1 MMDKFYQTTGIFK
14 NIYIT
19 DSQVWM
25 SDDDYKTLDL
35 FLEQMN
41 AGKISKLS
49 THLKLTYSQ
58 FQKIVLFPE
67 ENGIQIFYDE
77 AGKQD
82 RTYLQFNQIDEYTE
96 VLNHILSKCNL
107 KAQKETQGSL
117 LSLTKPALY
126 SLAVVA
132 FAFSLIMSA
141 QEIEAGKRVVASGGR
156 RGLKT
161 LFINI
166 AETLGFWGS
175 VAISVAV
182 VVGCIFYLV
191 KAYKKTKTERDIYC

>member
-1 MMDKFYQTTGIFK
+1 MDKFYQTANIFK

-25 SDDDYKTLDL
+25 SDDDYETLDV

-41 AGKISKLS
+41 AEKVSKLS

-58 FQKIVLFPE
+58 FRKIVLFPE
-67 ENGIQIFYDE
+67 ENGIQVFYDE
-77 AGKQD
+77 DGKQD
-82 RTYLQFNQIDEYTE
+82 RTYLQFNQDEEYTE
-96 VLNHILSKCNL
+96 ALNHILSKCNL
-107 KAQKETQGSL
+107 RAQKETQGSL

-126 SLAVVA
+126 SLAAMA
-132 FAFSLIMSA
+132 FSISLIMIA
-141 QEIEAGKRVVASGGR
+141 QEMESGGKVVAGGGR
-156 RGLKT
+156 RGFKT
-161 LFINI
+161 LFINM
-166 AETLGFWGS
+166 AEALGFWGS
-175 VAISVAV
+175 VAVSVAV

>member
-1 MMDKFYQTTGIFK
+1 MMDKFYQTAYIFK

-25 SDDDYKTLDL
+25 SDDDHETLEL

-41 AGKISKLS
+41 AEKVSKLS

-58 FQKIVLFPE
+58 FKKIVLFPE
-67 ENGIQIFYDE
+67 ENGIQVFYDE
-77 AGKQD
+77 AGKQE
-82 RTYLQFNQIDEYTE
+82 RTYLQFNQAEEYAE

-126 SLAVVA
+126 SLAVLA
-132 FAFSLIMSA
+132 FAISLIFNALEM
-141 QEIEAGKRVVASGGR
+141 EAGKTVVATGSR

-166 AETLGFWGS
+166 AETVGFWGS
-175 VAISVAV
+175 VAIFVAV
-182 VVGCIFYLV
+182 LVSCFFYLV
-191 KAYKKTKTERDIYC
+191 KTYKKTKTERDIYC